1 MKLPIQIKI
10 LIGVIIFLF
19 IYSICSH
26 LYTSTTSFYN
36 NNKGYQ
42 FEYTQI
48 DQDQITT
55 FDNNYL
61 IFTDKYSISEIN
73 KETFITV
80 TQIIMSNRKDGQNL
94 AWKWVKENQ
103 QIDYNEFTKFYT
115 DLSNFTSERYKENN
129 SLERRKQQIVKE
141 QNVLISTFPGV
152 IYNYFLK
159 FDPLEYKAGFIT
171 QETKTLFGK

>member
-26 LYTSTTSFYN
+26 LYTSTTNFYN

-61 IFTDKYSISEIN
+61 IFTDKYSIAEIN

-103 QIDYNEFTKFYT
+103 PIDYNEFTKFYT
-115 DLSNFTSERYKENN
+115 DLSNFTLERYKENN

-152 IYNYFLK
+152 IYNYFLR
-159 FDPLEYKAGFIT
+159 FEPLEYKAGFIT
-171 QETKTLFGK
+171 QETRTLFGK